1 MLHLGKK
8 TWRKQKIMGKVIL
21 PSKEIKRLYDFVVQY
36 SLAYSDY
43 FKN

>member
-1 MLHLGKK
+1 MAKEKK
-8 TWRKQKIMGKVIL
+8 KWESNL
-21 PSKEIKRLYDFVVQY
+21 AKEIKRLYDFVLQY